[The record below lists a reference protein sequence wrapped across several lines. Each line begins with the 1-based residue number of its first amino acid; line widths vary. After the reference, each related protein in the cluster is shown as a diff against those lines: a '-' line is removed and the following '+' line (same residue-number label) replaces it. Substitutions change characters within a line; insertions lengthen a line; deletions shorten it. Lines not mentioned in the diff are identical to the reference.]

1 MHINDNDQCHI
12 KYVHKHVNKY
22 LSFSNIYAPH
32 SKLIYDLYSYIYMII
47 FSHPRNHIYIYYCVN
62 YSLLMSTC
70 SQKEYLLISTYSIHT

>member
-22 LSFSNIYAPH
+22 LSCSNIYAPH

-47 FSHPRNHIYIYYCVN
+47 FSHQRNHIYIYYC
-62 YSLLMSTC
+62 LMSTC
-70 SQKEYLLISTYSIHT
+70 SLKEYTLISTYSIHT